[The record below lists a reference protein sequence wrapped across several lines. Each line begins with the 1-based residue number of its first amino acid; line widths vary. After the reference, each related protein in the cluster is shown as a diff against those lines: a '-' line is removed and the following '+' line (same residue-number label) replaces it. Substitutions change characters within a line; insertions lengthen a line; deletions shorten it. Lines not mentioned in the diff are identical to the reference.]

1 MSSATIMARNYAQAL
16 FQSVTKSPQSSNKY
30 VDNLLSHLKKTGRM
44 KLLPHIY
51 GALLVSQK
59 RARAREAI
67 IEIAREE
74 DRHAAVANATAALG
88 LKDVRVVERPEL
100 LRGWRIR
107 TKDMLVD
114 SSAKNN
120 LLQMYYH
127 IINTQ

>member
-1 MSSATIMARNYAQAL
+1 
-16 FQSVTKSPQSSNKY
+16 
-30 VDNLLSHLKKTGRM
+30 M

-88 LKDVRVVERPEL
+88 LKDVCVVKRPEL

-107 TKDMLVD
+107 TKDTLVD